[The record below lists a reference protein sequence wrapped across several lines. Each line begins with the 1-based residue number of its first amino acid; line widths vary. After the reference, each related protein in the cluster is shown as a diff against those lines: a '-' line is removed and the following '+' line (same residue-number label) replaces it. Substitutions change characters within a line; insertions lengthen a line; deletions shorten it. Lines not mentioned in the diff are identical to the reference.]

1 MHNRFVEDYD
11 PTIEGTARVLTSA
24 NLATGTNVALSR
36 HLHGARLCSLCVT
49 GR

>member
-24 NLATGTNVALSR
+24 NSESAGTNVALE
-36 HLHGARLCSLCVT
+36 A
-49 GR
+49 